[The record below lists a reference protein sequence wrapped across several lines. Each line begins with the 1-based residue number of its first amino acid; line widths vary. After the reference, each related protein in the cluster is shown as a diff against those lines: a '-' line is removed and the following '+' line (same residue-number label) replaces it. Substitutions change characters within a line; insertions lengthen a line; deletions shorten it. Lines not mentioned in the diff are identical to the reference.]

1 MLPVQVLSWSVRLFH
16 ILFSNPVFTLS
27 FMRSFQPHLPY
38 HPAYHPAGTFSLTSP
53 VNKSIIRYIAR
64 WQNGIL
70 KLLWGRENM
79 IDSSMVFLYNGTIT
93 LMN

>member
-1 MLPVQVLSWSVRLFH
+1 M
-16 ILFSNPVFTLS
+16 
-27 FMRSFQPHLPY
+27 
-38 HPAYHPAGTFSLTSP
+38 TSP